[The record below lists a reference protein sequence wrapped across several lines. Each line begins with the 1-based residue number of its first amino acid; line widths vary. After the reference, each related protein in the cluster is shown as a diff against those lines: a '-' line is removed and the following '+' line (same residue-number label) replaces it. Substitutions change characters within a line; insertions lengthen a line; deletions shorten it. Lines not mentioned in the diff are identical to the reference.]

1 MNQLRKITDL
11 SNKVFGSIPAGKR
24 AMIVGMIA
32 TSVIITIAL
41 LFWAFRPQYRILYS
55 DLSLRDSADIVQV
68 LQENNI
74 DYRLEQE
81 GQRVLVQSKKL
92 YDTRLLLAE
101 QELPGE
107 TGVGWELFDKTN
119 LGVTDFVQKL
129 NYRRG
134 LEGELARTIL
144 QLDPIDAVRVHL
156 ALPEESLF
164 KENQKETVASVT
176 LRLRGG
182 KKLSQDQVEGI
193 TYLVSSAVE
202 GLNPENVTVV
212 DSKGVILS
220 ERTEN
225 NPVIRLSASQLE
237 IQRKYEHNLVT
248 KGQSLLDKRFG
259 MGRSA
264 IQATV
269 ELDFERIETTRE
281 FFDADNPATR
291 SEEITSNQ
299 STGAD
304 TSIARNETT
313 VTNYELGKTLEH
325 RINPIGQVKRMSIA
339 VMVDGKYETIT
350 DPASGK
356 ERRDF
361 VAIPQQELDGVSD
374 MIKSALGFNVDRGD
388 DITVLSVPFQEA
400 SLIGFDD
407 FSSLTTWDLVLKYSQ
422 KGATVIAILLM
433 LLMVRNFMKKSQ
445 VIIPE
450 RKTAPPQLKAA
461 PSLSHPTPEIEAPR
475 PFDEL
480 ISPEV
485 RSAAMLKEQVTN
497 FIKDKPDAASKLVK
511 TWLID

>member
-1 MNQLRKITDL
+1 MP
-11 SNKVFGSIPAGKR
+11 SSKR
-24 AMIVGMIA
+24 AMIIGMIT
-32 TSVIITIAL
+32 TSIVITIGL

-68 LQENNI
+68 LQENGTE
-74 DYRLEQE
+74 YKLEQE
-81 GQRVLVQSKKL
+81 GRRIMVPSKAL
-92 YDTRLLLAE
+92 YDTRLKLAE
-101 QELPGE
+101 QELPSE
-107 TGVGWELFDKTN
+107 NGVGWELFDKTN

-156 ALPEESLF
+156 ALPDESLF
-164 KENQKETVASVT
+164 KENQRETVASVT

-182 KKLSQDQVEGI
+182 KKLKSEQVEGI

-202 GLNPENVTVV
+202 GLNPQNVTVV
-212 DSKGVILS
+212 DSKGIILS

-237 IQRKYEHNLVT
+237 IQRKYENSLVS

-269 ELDFERIETTRE
+269 DLDFERIETTRE
-281 FFDADNPATR
+281 FFDSDNPATR
-291 SEEITSNQ
+291 SEEFTSHQ

-304 TSIARNETT
+304 TSLSRNETT

-325 RINPIGQVKRMSIA
+325 RVNPIGQVKRMSIA
-339 VMVDGKYETIT
+339 VMVDGSYETVI
-350 DPASGK
+350 DPASNK

-361 VAIPQQELDGVSD
+361 VAIPQEELDGVSD
-374 MIKSALGFNVDRGD
+374 MIKSALGFNTDRGD
-388 DITVLSVPFQEA
+388 DITVVSVPFQEA

-407 FSSLTTWDLVLKYSQ
+407 FSSLNTWDIVLKYGQ
-422 KGATVIAILLM
+422 KAATVIAILLM
-433 LLMVRNFMKKSQ
+433 LLMVRNFVKKSQ
-445 VIIPE
+445 VIPE
-450 RKTAPPQLKAA
+450 KQVSPPRLAAA
-461 PSLSHPTPEIEAPR
+461 PVTRSSPELEP
-475 PFDEL
+475 PPSFEEL

-485 RSAAMLKEQVTN
+485 RSAAMLKEQVTS
-497 FIKDKPDAASKLVK
+497 FVKDKPESASKLVK
-511 TWLID
+511 TWLIE